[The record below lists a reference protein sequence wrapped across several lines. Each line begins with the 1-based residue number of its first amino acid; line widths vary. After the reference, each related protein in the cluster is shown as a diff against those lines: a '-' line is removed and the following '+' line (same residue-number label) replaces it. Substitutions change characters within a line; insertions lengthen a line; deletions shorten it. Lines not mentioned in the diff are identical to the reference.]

1 MTNSASNDNPLSQV
15 NGKGAYVLW
24 LSPRREGSVD
34 IGRLGTLSL
43 RPGVYA
49 YVGSAM
55 GPGGIAAR
63 VGHHLRVAT
72 RPRWHVDY
80 LRAVCRV
87 VSVWYAVTEERVE
100 HRWVEAVA
108 GLAGAEPAMRG
119 FGASDH
125 PGATHLFRFD
135 AVASP
140 AAFAAAAGVTGIEVL
155 ELAPVQ
161 DAGADVQGVG

>member
-1 MTNSASNDNPLSQV
+1 MTKTAVKHGLLSQV

-24 LSPRREGSVD
+24 LSPRCDGSVD

-63 VGHHLRVAT
+63 VGHHLRVAA

-80 LRAVCRV
+80 LRAACRV
-87 VSVWYAVTEERVE
+87 VSVWYAVTEARVE
-100 HRWVEAVA
+100 YRWVEAVA

-140 AAFAAAAGVTGIEVL
+140 AAFSAAAGVTSIEVL

-161 DAGADVQGVG
+161 DAAADAQGPG

>member
-1 MTNSASNDNPLSQV
+1 MTNSANNDNPLARV
-15 NGKGAYVLW
+15 VGKGAYLLW
-24 LSPRREGSVD
+24 LSPQREGTVV
-34 IGRLGTLSL
+34 IGKLGTLSL
-43 RPGVYA
+43 QAGVYA

-63 VGHHLRVAT
+63 VGHHLHIAT

-87 VSVWYAVTEERVE
+87 VSVWYAVTDERVE

-108 GLAGAEPAMRG
+108 GLPGAEPAMRG

-125 PGATHLFRFD
+125 PGATHLFHFD
-135 AVASP
+135 VVASP
-140 AAFAAAAGVTGIEVL
+140 AVFSRAVGVTGIEVI
-155 ELAPVQ
+155 EPVFVR
-161 DAGADVQGVG
+161 A